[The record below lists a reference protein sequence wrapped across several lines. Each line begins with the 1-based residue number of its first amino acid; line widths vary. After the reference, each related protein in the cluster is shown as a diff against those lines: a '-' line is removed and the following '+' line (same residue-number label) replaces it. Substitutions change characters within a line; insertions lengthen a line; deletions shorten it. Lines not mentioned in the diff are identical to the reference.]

1 MSHLHSLSV
10 FFTVVEEKSFS
21 AAAKKLGLTQPTV
34 SFHIDN
40 LEKKFDCPLF
50 TRTAK
55 GVSLTVYGEKLYANT
70 CKIDNIFTETANQ
83 IKALIAGA
91 AGEIIIGA
99 STIPGEYI
107 LPGLLADFLRQHP
120 GLKISLKTGD
130 SMSIL
135 QAYQNGK
142 FPLAIVGIRPDDAFT
157 SRPLWQDELI
167 LVASP
172 KFSVQPN
179 PTLAQILTYPFVLR
193 ESSSGT
199 RCAVLNALTSHGIS
213 NEQLNIILQVAGNE
227 ALKAAILNGI
237 GIGFISKWA
246 VEEELLSGRLRI
258 IELANFKIER
268 KFYAVASPPLLPTCM
283 ELFWNYL
290 TNHPMTE
297 QQ

>member
-40 LEKKFDCPLF
+40 LEKRFDCPLF
-50 TRTAK
+50 IRTAK
-55 GVSLTVYGEKLYANT
+55 GVSLTVYGEKLYDNT
-70 CKIDNIFTETANQ
+70 RKIDSIFSDTANQ

-91 AGEIIIGA
+91 AGEITIGA

-107 LPGLLADFLRQHP
+107 LPKLLADFLRQHP

-130 SMSIL
+130 SLSIL
-135 QAYQNGK
+135 QSYENGK
-142 FPLAIVGIRPDDAFT
+142 FPLAIVGVKPDDSFT
-157 SRPLWQDELI
+157 SQPLWQDELI
-167 LVASP
+167 LVAAT

-179 PTLAQILTYPFVLR
+179 PTLTQILTYPFILR

-199 RCAVLNALTSHGIS
+199 RCAVLNTLSAHGVNS
-213 NEQLNIILQVAGNE
+213 EQLNIVLQVGGNE

-246 VEEELLSGRLRI
+246 VEQELLAGRLQVI
-258 IELANFKIER
+258 QLSNFKIER
-268 KFYAVASPPLLPTCM
+268 KFYAIACPPLMPTCM

-290 TNHPMTE
+290 INHPMSE
-297 QQ
+297 QI